1 MLSCCSPYTLKNT
14 QETLCFKKYSTDVL
28 FCTSQLSSR
37 HNPTRVTKPS
47 SRGSSGKGSLMTCQL
62 AALCH
67 ITWNKENVSRVSL
80 DKLPSVSLPRW
91 RGRKKQMMKTQAS
104 AIAFLLVLLLA
115 GCTRNAGQT
124 SRNAGRNSPPYVSL
138 DRSGQ
143 E

>member
-47 SRGSSGKGSLMTCQL
+47 SRGSCGKGSLMTCQL

-67 ITWNKENVSRVSL
+67 ITWNKENVERAKWRSALENGAGSL
-80 DKLPSVSLPRW
+80 KQKHRAESGIGLVRKTLPLSSTCSSSSVPG
-91 RGRKKQMMKTQAS
+91 RGFSES
-104 AIAFLLVLLLA
+104 A
-115 GCTRNAGQT
+115 
-124 SRNAGRNSPPYVSL
+124 
-138 DRSGQ
+138 
-143 E
+143 